1 MSRRWAM
8 SESETYFEMF
18 RSLKFADIGEGRSL
32 VVIWFTFDDL
42 VLQKGEI
49 IETNLLSFATDRQK
63 NIL

>member
-1 MSRRWAM
+1 M

-18 RSLKFADIGEGRSL
+18 RSLEFADIGEGRSL
-32 VVIWFTFDDL
+32 VVVWFTFDDF